1 MSAPAKFT
9 LPQAASYGTLGL
21 PLAFIALPLYI
32 LLPNYYANEFG
43 VSLTVLGLLFLASR
57 LFDALTDPLLGRLS
71 DVLFNRANANVM
83 TFIGLTA
90 VILVAG
96 LAGLLFPPAVAT
108 SGSTLILWI
117 ATCLLITYTAYSFL
131 MIMHQSWGARLGGDA
146 VMRGKIVAARES
158 AGLIGVMLASAIP
171 GWLGYGAMLTSFVA
185 CMGLGLFCLS
195 FAHKPA
201 SRALHT
207 TQATSVW
214 HPFRQAPFRSLL
226 LVFSLNGI
234 ASAVPATLVLFFIQ
248 DRIRA
253 PIASEP
259 WFLGLYFLCA
269 ALSMPCWLYI
279 VRRIGLAKT
288 WLIGML
294 LSIIVFVWTLFL
306 GEGDALYFAVIC
318 AFSGFAVGADLALPG
333 AILAGLIH
341 SLGDGGKHEGAY
353 LGWWNFMTKAN
364 LALAAGLTLPLLEW
378 LGYTPG
384 THDAQALQMLSLVYA
399 GLPCL
404 LKLFAACALY
414 RFSQAPHS
422 PQEL

>member
-1 MSAPAKFT
+1 MSAPAKLT

-43 VSLTVLGLLFLASR
+43 VSLAVLGLLFLASR

-71 DVLFNRANANVM
+71 DRLFNRSNANIM
-83 TFIGLTA
+83 PFIGLASITL
-90 VILVAG
+90 ILG
-96 LAGLLFPPAVAT
+96 LAGLLFPPALVA
-108 SGSTLILWI
+108 SGSKLIIWI
-117 ATCLLITYTAYSFL
+117 ATCLLITYTVYSFL
-131 MIMHQSWGARLGGDA
+131 MIMHQAWGARLGGDA
-146 VMRGKIVAARES
+146 VMRGKTVAARES

-171 GWLGYGAMLTSFVA
+171 GWLGYPAMLISFMI
-185 CMGLGLFCLS
+185 CLGLGFFCLS
-195 FAHKPA
+195 LATKPA
-201 SRALHT
+201 HNHLNP
-207 TQATSVW
+207 TQVTSLW
-214 HPFRQAPFRSLL
+214 HPFRQAPFRRLL
-226 LVFSLNGI
+226 LVFVLNGI
-234 ASAVPATLVLFFIQ
+234 ASAIPATLVLFFIQ

-253 PIASEP
+253 PLASEP

-269 ALSMPCWLYI
+269 ALSMPFWLYL

-288 WLIGML
+288 WLSGML
-294 LSIIVFVWTLFL
+294 LSILVFIWTLSL
-306 GEGDALYFAVIC
+306 GEGDAIYFAFIC

-333 AILAGLIH
+333 AMLAGLIRA
-341 SLGDGGKHEGAY
+341 LGHGGKHEGAY

-384 THDAQALQMLSLVYA
+384 THDTQALQMLSLVYA

-414 RFSQAPHS
+414 RFSHAPHS